1 MLRIARRL
9 LEVVLVTFVV
19 TVLGLAGLAQVL
31 PSIGHG
37 LFAVRS
43 DSMAPDLRVGDL
55 LLVDRVRAEEVRAGE
70 VVTISIGGGATV
82 THRVVSVTPTDDG
95 PMFTTKG
102 DANAT
107 ADPVAHRSDQLR
119 GRLALALPLLGFLL
133 AMLTLPSGIAALFS
147 IGATLLTAV
156 WLLDEMDAG
165 DDEAELAEIELDL
178 LRREL
183 GAGPGAVPG

>member
-1 MLRIARRL
+1 MRLLRRL
-9 LEVVLVTFVV
+9 LEVVLVAYVV
-19 TVLGLAGLAQVL
+19 VVLGLAAFAQVL
-31 PSIGHG
+31 PNVGQG

-55 LLVDRVRAEEVRAGE
+55 LVVDRVSPDEVRVGD
-70 VVTISIGGGATV
+70 VVTISIGTGATV
-82 THRVVSVTPTDDG
+82 THRVVTVTPTDDG

-107 ADPVAHRSDQLR
+107 ADPVAHRSDQLK
-119 GRLALALPLLGFLL
+119 GRLALAIPLLGFLL
-133 AMLTLPSGIAALFS
+133 AMLAMPSGIAALFS

-156 WLLDEMDAG
+156 WLLDEIDSG
-165 DDEAELAEIELDL
+165 DEEDELAEIELDL

-183 GAGPGAVPG
+183 DTGPGAAAG